1 MRRER
6 PKIPNALVVDVNKGW
21 GFEYVENPSGK
32 LRRFGE
38 RVVYYMI
45 RDKDSTLKP
54 RVRPEA
60 IDTQPEKLY
69 RALNWP
75 EVQELFKLNPSLM
88 DKLQTGATVALVG
101 IMIFFIF
108 LVLSEKGII

>member
-6 PKIPNALVVDVNKGW
+6 VKEPNALVVDVNKGW
-21 GFEYVENPSGK
+21 GFEYIEEPSGK
-32 LRRFGE
+32 LRRCGDKA
-38 RVVYYMI
+38 VYYMI
-45 RDKDSTLKP
+45 RDKDGNLKP
-54 RVRPEA
+54 KTRPET

-75 EVQELFKLNPSLM
+75 EVPELFKLNPSLM
-88 DKLQTGATVALVG
+88 DKLQTGATIALVG

-108 LVLSEKGII
+108 LILSEKGVI